1 MSKHFYAPVVVRTDE
16 HSGHD
21 VIPAPEII
29 DRACKCQELRA
40 CPVRACIEFIGGRQE
55 GFGSC
60 LARGKRYLRK
70 NCKCSGVE
78 VKMTYLVYYKRN
90 SEFAEFYGLN
100 VVKYSEDEFDN
111 KVCYWV
117 MTATPFCDILSGKKV
132 GLGEDKQDESIPF
145 IFQEA
150 NFYVNKS
157 IDKLDVMKP
166 CAEVIFNKGVAYSK
180 LIDAYRLETVIYILK
195 EVRKK
200 SYSSEKELE
209 ENGNLSQEGIQM
221 VAKQKECDKEYNQK
235 IRLLIGATVGS

>member
-100 VVKYSEDEFDN
+100 VVKYSED
-111 KVCYWV
+111 
-117 MTATPFCDILSGKKV
+117 
-132 GLGEDKQDESIPF
+132 
-145 IFQEA
+145 
-150 NFYVNKS
+150 
-157 IDKLDVMKP
+157 VMKP

-235 IRLLIGATVGS
+235 MQTILGSEEIKNVLEKELKWID

>member
-1 MSKHFYAPVVVRTDE
+1 MSKHFYAPVVVRTDD

-90 SEFAEFYGLN
+90 SEFAELYGLN
-100 VVKYSEDEFDN
+100 VVKYSEDA
-111 KVCYWV
+111 
-117 MTATPFCDILSGKKV
+117 TAK
-132 GLGEDKQDESIPF
+132 
-145 IFQEA
+145 
-150 NFYVNKS
+150 
-157 IDKLDVMKP
+157 
-166 CAEVIFNKGVAYSK
+166 
-180 LIDAYRLETVIYILK
+180 ILK
-195 EVRKK
+195 EIVKFLKDNASEEDLNRLFGLSHHEQGKK
-200 SYSSEKELE
+200 YIDELYAIQRGCLKWLGNETIREKGQYAP
-209 ENGNLSQEGIQM
+209 NPAANLDRNIE
-221 VAKQKECDKEYNQK
+221 A
-235 IRLLIGATVGS
+235 IGVTF